1 MRLNA
6 SNLALCVKSQRKS
19 SMKTYEVSLT
29 TSTSVIVRIEAENEA
44 DMADKIADLD
54 VMNALQE
61 QITQGQTYLDW
72 VIDDWEE
79 IV

>member
-6 SNLALCVKSQRKS
+6 NDLALCVKSQRKS

-29 TSTSVIVRIEAENEA
+29 TSTSVVVRIQAENEEE
-44 DMADKIADLD
+44 MAEKISDLD

>member
-6 SNLALCVKSQRKS
+6 SDSALCVKLQRKS

-29 TSTSVIVRIEAENEA
+29 TSTSVIVRIQAENEEE
-44 DMADKIADLD
+44 MAEKISDLD

-79 IV
+79 IA

>member
-1 MRLNA
+1 MRLIA
-6 SNLALCVKSQRKS
+6 SVWALCAKSQRKS

-29 TSTSVIVRIEAENEA
+29 TSTSVVVRIEAENEA
-44 DMADKIADLD
+44 DMADKISDLD

-61 QITQGQTYLDW
+61 QIAQGQTYLDW

>member
-1 MRLNA
+1 
-6 SNLALCVKSQRKS
+6 
-19 SMKTYEVSLT
+19 
-29 TSTSVIVRIEAENEA
+29 
-44 DMADKIADLD
+44 MADKLSDLD

-79 IV
+79 IA

>member
-1 MRLNA
+1 MRLIA
-6 SNLALCVKSQRKS
+6 SVWALCAKSQRKS

-29 TSTSVIVRIEAENEA
+29 TSTSVVVRIEAENEA
-44 DMADKIADLD
+44 DMADKISDLD
-54 VMNALQE
+54 VLNALQE
-61 QITQGQTYLDW
+61 QIAHGQTYLDW

>member
-1 MRLNA
+1 M
-6 SNLALCVKSQRKS
+6 
-19 SMKTYEVSLT
+19 
-29 TSTSVIVRIEAENEA
+29 STSVTVRVQAKDEV
-44 DMADKIADLD
+44 DMADQVSDLD

-61 QITQGQTYLDW
+61 QIAQGQTYLDW

>member
-6 SNLALCVKSQRKS
+6 SDLALCVKSQRKS

-44 DMADKIADLD
+44 DMADKISDLD

>member
-1 MRLNA
+1 
-6 SNLALCVKSQRKS
+6 
-19 SMKTYEVSLT
+19 MKTYEVFLT
-29 TSTSVIVRIEAENEA
+29 TSTSVTVRIQAENEE
-44 DMADKIADLD
+44 DMAEKISDLD

-61 QITQGQTYLDW
+61 QIAQGQTYLDW

>member
-1 MRLNA
+1 
-6 SNLALCVKSQRKS
+6 
-19 SMKTYEVSLT
+19 MKTYEVFLT
-29 TSTSVIVRIEAENEA
+29 MSTSVTVRVQAKDEV
-44 DMADKIADLD
+44 DMADQVSDLD

-61 QITQGQTYLDW
+61 QITGEETYLDW

>member
-1 MRLNA
+1 M
-6 SNLALCVKSQRKS
+6 
-19 SMKTYEVSLT
+19 
-29 TSTSVIVRIEAENEA
+29 STSVTVRVQAKDEV
-44 DMADKIADLD
+44 DMADQVSDLD

-61 QITQGQTYLDW
+61 QITGEETYLDW

>member
-1 MRLNA
+1 
-6 SNLALCVKSQRKS
+6 
-19 SMKTYEVSLT
+19 MKTYEVSIT
-29 TSTSVIVRIEAENEA
+29 TSTSVVVCIEAENEW

-61 QITQGQTYLDW
+61 QIAQGQTYLDW

-79 IV
+79 IA

>member
-1 MRLNA
+1 
-6 SNLALCVKSQRKS
+6 
-19 SMKTYEVSLT
+19 MKTYEVFIT
-29 TSTSVIVRIEAENEA
+29 TSTSVVVRIEAENEW

-61 QITQGQTYLDW
+61 QIAQGQTYLDW
-72 VIDDWEE
+72 VIDDWSE

>member
-6 SNLALCVKSQRKS
+6 SDLALCVKSQRKS

-29 TSTSVIVRIEAENEA
+29 TSTSVVVRIEAENEA

>member
-29 TSTSVIVRIEAENEA
+29 TSTSVVVRIEAENEA
-44 DMADKIADLD
+44 DMADKISDLD

>member
-1 MRLNA
+1 MRLTT
-6 SNLALCVKSQRKS
+6 SVWELCTKSQRKS
-19 SMKTYEVSLT
+19 SMKTYEVFLTMT
-29 TSTSVIVRIEAENEA
+29 TSVTVRVQAKDEV
-44 DMADKIADLD
+44 DMADQVSDLD

-61 QITQGQTYLDW
+61 QIAQGQTYLDW

>member
-1 MRLNA
+1 MRLIA
-6 SNLALCVKSQRKS
+6 SVWALCAKSQRKS

-29 TSTSVIVRIEAENEA
+29 TSTSVVVRIEAENEA
-44 DMADKIADLD
+44 DMADKISDLD

-61 QITQGQTYLDW
+61 QIAQGQSYLDW

>member
-1 MRLNA
+1 
-6 SNLALCVKSQRKS
+6 
-19 SMKTYEVSLT
+19 MKTYEVSLT
-29 TSTSVIVRIEAENEA
+29 TSTSVIVRVQAENEQ

-54 VMNALQE
+54 VMNALQD

-79 IV
+79 IS

>member
-1 MRLNA
+1 
-6 SNLALCVKSQRKS
+6 
-19 SMKTYEVSLT
+19 MKTFEVSLT
-29 TSTSVIVRIEAENEA
+29 TSTSVVVRVEAENET
-44 DMADKIADLD
+44 DMAEKISDLD

-61 QITQGQTYLDW
+61 QIAQGQTYLDW